1 MIKCKIFNGAFGLDS
16 LNADEKFNQ
25 WITEHPNIDV
35 LEFKYCLSRYGAH
48 SICILYKEKK
58 DND

>member
-35 LEFKYCLSRYGAH
+35 LEFKYCHSRYGTH